1 MVGLRYFGNGVK
13 ENSKENKDDEEL
25 IVKADINNLDEVQA
39 FIDEKLE
46 AVGCPLKT
54 QTTIDVAVEEIFVN
68 IASYAYDSSGGDAII
83 QVAMNEDPLAIE
95 ITFIDFGKEYNPLAK
110 ADPNTSLAL
119 MERQKGG
126 LGIFMVKKSMD
137 DMTYEYKDGKNI
149 LRIVKNL

>member
-1 MVGLRYFGNGVK
+1 MKTSADVK
-13 ENSKENKDDEEL
+13 KLS
-25 IVKADINNLDEVQA
+25 EVIE
-39 FIDEKLE
+39 FIDSFLE
-46 AVGCPLKT
+46 SVHCSPKA
-54 QTTIDVAVEEIFVN
+54 QMQIDTSVEEIFVN

-95 ITFIDFGKEYNPLAK
+95 ITFIDLGKEYNPLAK